1 MSENLAKPDPRNQFA
16 AGLFL
21 MIWSAIGWLSV
32 INSPAL
38 WIDEYGT
45 DPGPGLLPIISLT
58 ILSLGAL
65 TLITVGAFQAVAQQG
80 ATESGYW
87 PRLLQGSLLPACF
100 VISLIVYIS
109 LIDVIGFIPMSTI
122 FSLAWMFIL
131 GSKNRDETPAT
142 LLPLVAMGTFIGVGL
157 IYFVFLY
164 LIGVPIG

>member
-1 MSENLAKPDPRNQFA
+1 MSENLVKRDPRNQLA

-21 MIWSAIGWLSV
+21 MIWSVIGWLSV

-65 TLITVGAFQAVAQQG
+65 TLITVGAFQTVAQQA
-80 ATESGYW
+80 ATEPGYW
-87 PRLLQGSLLPACF
+87 PRLLQGSLLPAFF

-109 LIDVIGFIPMSTI
+109 LIDVIGFIPTSTI
-122 FSLAWMFIL
+122 FSLTWMLIL
-131 GSKNRDETPAT
+131 GAKNRNETPAT
-142 LLPLVAMGTFIGVGL
+142 LLPPVAIGTSIGVGL

>member
-1 MSENLAKPDPRNQFA
+1 MSENRAKRDPRNQFA

-21 MIWSAIGWLSV
+21 MIWSVIGWLSV

-38 WIDEYGT
+38 WIDEYGA

-65 TLITVGAFQAVAQQG
+65 TLVTVGAFQTVAKQG

-87 PRLLQGSLLPACF
+87 PKLLQGSLLPAFF

-122 FSLAWMFIL
+122 FSLTWMFIL
-131 GSKNRDETPAT
+131 GAKNRDETPAT

>member
-1 MSENLAKPDPRNQFA
+1 MSENRSRLCPKNQFA

-21 MIWSAIGWLSV
+21 MIWSVIGWLSL

-38 WIDEYGT
+38 WVNTYGA
-45 DPGPGLLPIISLT
+45 DPGPSLLPIISLT

-65 TLITVGAFQAVAQQG
+65 TLIATGALQTVSQQHTG
-80 ATESGYW
+80 TRYW
-87 PRLLQGSLLPACF
+87 AMLIKGSLLPGLF
-100 VISLIVYIS
+100 VISLIVYIT
-109 LIDVIGFIPMSTI
+109 LIDVVGFIPMSII
-122 FSLAWMFIL
+122 FSLAWMTIL
-131 GSKNRDETPAT
+131 GVKSGNETYST